1 MSDVAVRPS
10 ALPVQLDANAVLKQA
25 WSLYKRLFGRSVLLG
40 ALVLGAMHLVEA
52 LAQAGQSTAG
62 LLLALVLAIAGIAL
76 LQGGLVEIVRGLHHD
91 GDDETSIGDVLA
103 QSMARL
109 GKLVAVS
116 LLTALGVAFGFALL
130 LVPGLLLMT
139 RWALAVPVAMLEDG
153 NARQA
158 LARSRELVRGN
169 GWSIFKILF
178 AAGVLTGL
186 VQIPFTVAA
195 VGAGPFG
202 WWLAATAASALTAP
216 YAAHALT
223 VAYYTLVD
231 PGSPVVLEPGRRWQS
246 IWQDEDT
253 ESGEADAE
261 DNHVRRAWA
270 QYEARFAEQERRLR
284 GED

>member
-1 MSDVAVRPS
+1 MSEVAVRRS
-10 ALPVQLDANAVLKQA
+10 VRPVQLDSNAVLKQA
-25 WSLYKRLFGRSVLLG
+25 WLLYKRLFGRSVLLG

-52 LAQAGQSTAG
+52 LAATGRSQAG
-62 LLLALVLAIAGIAL
+62 LLLALVLGVAGIAL
-76 LQGGLVEIVRGLHHD
+76 LQGGLVEIVRGLHHN
-91 GDDETSIGDVLA
+91 GDDETSIADVLA
-103 QSMARL
+103 QSTARL
-109 GKLVAVS
+109 GKLVCVS

-130 LVPGLLLMT
+130 IVPGLVLMT

-153 NARQA
+153 NARHA
-158 LARSRELVRGN
+158 LSRSRELVRGN

-186 VQIPFTVAA
+186 VQIPFTLAA
-195 VGAGPFG
+195 TDAGPFG

-231 PGSPVVLEPGRRWQS
+231 PGSPVVLEPGHRWQS
-246 IWQDEDT
+246 IWDEDDRGGDD
-253 ESGEADAE
+253 ESDPA
-261 DNHVRRAWA
+261 RRAWA
-270 QYEARFAEQERRLR
+270 EYEARFDERERRLR

>member
-1 MSDVAVRPS
+1 MSEVAVRRS
-10 ALPVQLDANAVLKQA
+10 VRPVQLDANAVLKQA

-52 LAQAGQSTAG
+52 LATAG
-62 LLLALVLAIAGIAL
+62 SSRTGLLATLVLGVAGIAL

-103 QSMARL
+103 QSSTRL

-116 LLTALGVAFGFALL
+116 LLTGLGVAFGFVLL
-130 LVPGLLLMT
+130 VVPGLVLMT
-139 RWALAVPVAMLEDG
+139 RWALAVPVAMLEEG
-153 NARQA
+153 GARRA
-158 LARSRELVRGN
+158 LSRSRELVAGN
-169 GWSIFKILF
+169 GWSVFKILF
-178 AAGVLTGL
+178 VVGFLTGL
-186 VQIPFTVAA
+186 VQIPFTFAA

-231 PGSPVVLEPGRRWQS
+231 PGSPVVLEPGSRWQS
-246 IWQDEDT
+246 IWEDED
-253 ESGEADAE
+253 EQQGDHA
-261 DNHVRRAWA
+261 RKAWA
-270 QYEARFAEQERRLR
+270 EYEARFDERERRLR
-284 GED
+284 GDD